1 MASGPTRATAARS
14 TSAAASPRSL
24 RCDLTW
30 CTARQER
37 RGDDADRVLD
47 ACPAGVVLGGLGAV
61 RAWRVAT
68 YRALLERL
76 VAALRGLWRGFHLAT
91 GEVGPMSGTT
101 TTPNYALIKPVP
113 NADDDLW
120 GAHLNQNADT
130 LDTIIK
136 TVETK
141 ANTVPAAST
150 TLPSMDGTA
159 AIGVGTTY
167 ARADHIHPVDTS
179 RAAVSAIP
187 AASTTLPLIE
197 GTAAIGV
204 STMYARSDHVHPSV
218 ALRVRRYRSPIR
230 HLASPNVGDMWWD
243 SLGTQLYLRYDDG
256 NSKQW
261 VPATNQT
268 GGVGEAAS
276 DGYQYARR
284 NAAWSR
290 VATPDVGRNLIHNAL
305 FTVAQRGAGP
315 WTATGYTAD
324 RWYAAYSNDTGVSVS
339 VTFRVGRIA
348 CRCRG

>member
-1 MASGPTRATAARS
+1 
-14 TSAAASPRSL
+14 
-24 RCDLTW
+24 
-30 CTARQER
+30 
-37 RGDDADRVLD
+37 
-47 ACPAGVVLGGLGAV
+47 
-61 RAWRVAT
+61 
-68 YRALLERL
+68 
-76 VAALRGLWRGFHLAT
+76 
-91 GEVGPMSGTT
+91 MSGTT

-204 STMYARSDHVHPSV
+204 STMYARSDHVHPSGGAAGASV
-218 ALRVRRYRSPIR
+218 SIADTPP
-230 HLASPNVGDMWWD
+230 ASPNVGDMWWD

-290 VATPDVGRNLIHNAL
+290 VATPDVGRNLVHNAL
-305 FTVAQRGAGP
+305 FTVASAGRGRGRR
-315 WTATGYTAD
+315 TGSYTAD
-324 RWYAAYSNDTGVSVS
+324 RWMLASLWRSVS
-339 VTFRVGRIA
+339 AASPSHCWQTLSKLRSATKRQL
-348 CRCRG
+348 R